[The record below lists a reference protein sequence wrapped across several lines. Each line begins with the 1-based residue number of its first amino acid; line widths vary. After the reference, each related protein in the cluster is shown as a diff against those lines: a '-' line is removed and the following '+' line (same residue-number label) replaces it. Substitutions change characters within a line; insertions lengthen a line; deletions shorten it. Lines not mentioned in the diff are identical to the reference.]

1 MLMPSCKKKC
11 KYRISDF
18 QSRWNSRI
26 YHFFSK
32 HMALMNKIWKDNAKE
47 TELKQDKYLCFNL
60 ASQESI
66 ALGKDLLLY

>member
-1 MLMPSCKKKC
+1 
-11 KYRISDF
+11 
-18 QSRWNSRI
+18 
-26 YHFFSK
+26 
-32 HMALMNKIWKDNAKE
+32 MNKIWKDNAKE